1 MGDFLIGAIT
11 LASLAGAAMAAA
23 LAVPHHLT
31 LRAHRRTG
39 AQR

>member
-1 MGDFLIGAIT
+1 MADVLIGAIT
-11 LASLAGAAMAAA
+11 LASLAGATMAAA
-23 LAVPHHLT
+23 LAMPHHLT

>member
-1 MGDFLIGAIT
+1 MGDILIGAIT

-31 LRAHRRTG
+31 LRAHRRTRP
-39 AQR
+39 QP